1 MGILRWKT
9 TRDGTVEF
17 VEETED
23 GERIPVP
30 PVPEPGA
37 PAPASPPVVEAPA
50 SPPVVEQGT
59 VETEAAAREP
69 AGEGEQGPVEDPG
82 SVAVVVERD
91 ASGEDADGRL
101 RAGEV
106 SFWHAQH
113 EYGFIRPQEPS
124 EQDVW
129 VSVEALEGFAESLP
143 HLAKRERV
151 LYEAVAS
158 EVRSGG
164 GTHRQEGRQRAIRVL
179 PAQSRRRGV
188 ISEYSFMHGYGTIT
202 ADDGAC
208 YFLHRSHV
216 LGEDYQAVERGDEV
230 FFTVELSE
238 TGSETPPGRDPQAS
252 AVKVGDPRAAL
263 YRFAQFPYDPAQW
276 LRPLAKKAAPED
288 WGYHHEYSSERDP
301 YPVLRHYMQATFE
314 RLLEQQR
321 LGQETILEGTV
332 PGGRAYAIFDTGLV
346 DPMRR
351 RIYAL
356 FDEHRGN
363 DDPRRWWWRAFLTE
377 EEGPMREVAALPKPA
392 DYLADP
398 AALAITPGE
407 VASMRVDT
415 KHILGDHLDRFPTRL
430 RSDPELAR
438 AVFEGALAELPDRIR
453 RNYRLAV
460 AQYYRGSIHLLLPL
474 HLSGASR
481 PPDLALVVERNPSGA
496 RRASTVLGA
505 DHAYRQARVIARLQT
520 GWLAGAWLKP
530 AHASPTSA
538 GEAS

>member
-1 MGILRWKT
+1 MSILRWKT
-9 TRDGTVEF
+9 RDGTLEF
-17 VEETED
+17 LEEAED
-23 GERIPVP
+23 GERIPDP
-30 PVPEPGA
+30 PIPQRSA
-37 PAPASPPVVEAPA
+37 STPARPPVVEAPA
-50 SPPVVEQGT
+50 SPAAAEQEMLEGEAAQKDPAEEGEQCPGEDLTSITVVVEQ
-59 VETEAAAREP
+59 
-69 AGEGEQGPVEDPG
+69 
-82 SVAVVVERD
+82 D
-91 ASGEDADGRL
+91 APGEDADGRL
-101 RAGEV
+101 RAGTV

-113 EYGFIRPQEPS
+113 EYGFIRPQSPG

-158 EVRSGG
+158 EVRSEGG
-164 GTHRQEGRQRAIRVL
+164 SHRQEGRQRAIRVL
-179 PAQSRRRGV
+179 PAQSRRRGL

-202 ADDGAC
+202 ADDGTC

-216 LGEDYQAVERGDEV
+216 LGEDYQAVEQGDEV
-230 FFTVELSE
+230 FFTVEQIDTDSD
-238 TGSETPPGRDPQAS
+238 TPPGRDPPAS
-252 AVKVGDPRAAL
+252 TVKVGDPRAAL

-276 LRPLAKKAAPED
+276 LGGLAKKAAPED
-288 WGYHHEYSSERDP
+288 WGYHHEYAAERDP

-314 RLLEQQR
+314 RLLEEQR
-321 LGQETILEGTV
+321 LDHPTILEGTV
-332 PGGRAYAIFDTGLV
+332 PGGRAYAIFDTGLI

-356 FDEHRGN
+356 FDEHRAN

-377 EEGPMREVAALPKPA
+377 EEGPMREVAALPGPA

-398 AALAITPGE
+398 AALAIAPGE

-415 KHILGDHLDRFPTRL
+415 KHILGDHLDRFPQRL
-430 RSDPELAR
+430 RSDPDLAR
-438 AVFEGALAELPDRIR
+438 QVFEGALAELPDRVR

-460 AQYYRGSIHLLLPL
+460 AQYYRGSIHVLLPL

-481 PPDLALVVERNPSGA
+481 PADLALVIERTTGGA

-505 DHAYRQARVIARLQT
+505 DHAYRQARVIARLQSD
-520 GWLAGAWLKP
+520 WLAGAWLEP
-530 AHASPTSA
+530 EDASAASA